1 MRILHIVHQYPPE
14 HIAGTELYTRWLA
27 QRQAA
32 VGHDVIVF
40 TPLNQAK
47 STSTE
52 LSIEDGV
59 RVYRRA
65 MGVRNS
71 TKVFLNTFR
80 QTGLMRDF
88 TDVLSAETPDI
99 VHVEHLMGL
108 PVAIGHSLRKFEVP
122 YVIFLHDYWYGC
134 ANGQLL
140 TNDTQT
146 ICDGPDPRYYNCGRC
161 AVARA
166 GLKVS
171 GQIIAPMI
179 APLMRR
185 RNESLA
191 AVYAGAARIIA
202 PNEFVRNVYG
212 KMGLDTERMTVVPI
226 GVEFPHTGYPHSRN
240 NQNARLKLAYIGS
253 ISPQKGIH
261 CLVEAANSLPAEG
274 VSLEIYGDL
283 SVFADYA
290 DQLQRH
296 ATHPGI
302 SFGGRLERARVWE
315 VLAGIDVLVFP
326 TLWYEASPSI
336 VREAFAAGVP
346 IIASDIGAPATM
358 IRDGIDG
365 LLFPTGN
372 VASLRSIFFRLMD
385 QPDKLAELRRNI
397 VPPPTLAEHAAAVES
412 LYHQVLDEQ
421 ASASPMRN

>member
-1 MRILHIVHQYPPE
+1 MRILHIVHQYPPD

-27 QRQAA
+27 QCQAA
-32 VGHDVIVF
+32 MGHDVVVF

-52 LSIEDGV
+52 LSVEDGV

-65 MGVRNS
+65 MGARNS
-71 TKVFLNTFR
+71 TTVFLNTFR
-80 QTGLMRDF
+80 QTGLVRDF
-88 TDVLSAETPDI
+88 TGVLAAETPDI
-99 VHVEHLMGL
+99 VHIEHLMGW
-108 PVAIGHSLRKFEVP
+108 PTAIGHTLHKFGVP

-146 ICDGPDPRYYNCGRC
+146 ICDGPDPRYHNCGRC

-166 GLKVS
+166 GLRDS
-171 GQIIAPMI
+171 GQMLAPMV

-191 AVYAGAARIIA
+191 EIYAGAARIIA
-202 PNEFVRNVYG
+202 PNEFVRQVYG
-212 KMGLDTERMTVVPI
+212 QMDLNTERMTVIPM
-226 GVEFPHTGYPHSRN
+226 GVESPPAEYQHSCK
-240 NQNARLKLAYIGS
+240 NQTALLKLAYIGS
-253 ISPQKGIH
+253 ISPQKGVH

-290 DQLQRH
+290 DQLQSY

-315 VLAGIDVLVFP
+315 VLAGIDALVFP
-326 TLWYEASPSI
+326 TLWYEASPFI

-346 IIASDIGAPATM
+346 IIASDIGATATM

-365 LLFPTGN
+365 LLFPAGDA
-372 VASLRSIFFRLMD
+372 ASLRSIFLRLID
-385 QPDKLAELRRNI
+385 QPDRLAELRRNI
-397 VPPPTLAEHAAAVES
+397 VPPPTLAEHAAAIES
-412 LYHQVLDEQ
+412 LYHQVLDEH
-421 ASASPMRN
+421 ASASPIRN